1 MKVMVIVQATKESE
15 AGVMPNEKTLTEMG
29 KFKEELVKAG
39 VMLGGEGLRPSSKGK
54 RLHLSGD
61 KRTVIDGPFTET
73 KELVGGYWLWQ
84 VKSLDDAVAWA
95 RRCADFMPSG
105 EWVLEIRPIVEAED
119 FGSAFTP
126 ELRAQEQR
134 QRAEVARQ
142 RES

>member
-1 MKVMVIVQATKESE
+1 
-15 AGVMPNEKTLTEMG
+15 MG

-61 KRTVIDGPFTET
+61 KRTVIDGRFTET

-95 RRCADFMPSG
+95 RRCADFMPRG
-105 EWVLEIRPIVEAED
+105 EWVLEIRPLVEAED
-119 FGSAFTP
+119 FGSALTP
-126 ELRAQEQR
+126 ELREQEQR
-134 QRAEVARQ
+134 QRAEIARQ